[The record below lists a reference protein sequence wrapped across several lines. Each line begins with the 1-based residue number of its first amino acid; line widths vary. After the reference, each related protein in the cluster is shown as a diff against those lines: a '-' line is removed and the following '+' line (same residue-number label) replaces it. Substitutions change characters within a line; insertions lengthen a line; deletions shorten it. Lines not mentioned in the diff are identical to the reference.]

1 MPSSGRPYFRTFHR
15 GFRCRGGG
23 VPGSTPPCCD
33 LRFLTWPFHALHSLL
48 PESPW
53 KHRADFGGEA
63 GKQGSPFSF
72 IGGSVNGNVNIQLNI
87 LMVLDYIDLY
97 HPILR
102 DFACMTHYFQTDRTY
117 IYIYIYIYSWGF
129 YLFLFWNQVSGII
142 PGLSRFHHLKKGIEL
157 VPNLELKKNTLPLNG
172 ELAMV
177 KQW

>member
-15 GFRCRGGG
+15 GFRCGAG

-72 IGGSVNGNVNIQLNI
+72 IGGKCKRKCQYPIKYTHGAWLCWFISPHLAWFCVYDTLFSKQTGHI
-87 LMVLDYIDLY
+87 LVRRLSFCL
-97 HPILR
+97 LKSGFR
-102 DFACMTHYFQTDRTY
+102 HYT
-117 IYIYIYIYSWGF
+117 
-129 YLFLFWNQVSGII
+129 
-142 PGLSRFHHLKKGIEL
+142 RFHHLKKGIEL
-157 VPNLELKKNTLPLNG
+157 VPNLEF
-172 ELAMV
+172 
-177 KQW
+177 